1 MRTNQGL
8 RRHRRNNE
16 DSVYLYSPENKQ
28 LYQDVI
34 ESFSQSDCIFS
45 RNLVAYLEDD
55 HGKDSFYTKHL
66 LSCETCQSKAK
77 EYRAMLSKVSDSI
90 PVYEMTEELF
100 SMMRGEIGD
109 VADLLNRE
117 EEDPHRIDFKA
128 TFKSSLF
135 EFAKGFFVSREIVVG
150 FILSCVVVL
159 FTLAYR

>member
-8 RRHRRNNE
+8 RRRRKTE
-16 DSVYLYSPENKQ
+16 DSVYLYSPENKD

-34 ESFSQSDCIFS
+34 ESFSQSDCIFT

-55 HGKDSFYTKHL
+55 RGKDSFYTKHL

-77 EYRAMLSKVSDSI
+77 EYRAMLDKVSNSI

-100 SMMRGEIGD
+100 AMMRGEIGD

-117 EEDPHRIDFKA
+117 EEDPYRIDFKT
-128 TFKSSLF
+128 TFKDSLS
-135 EFAKGFFVSREIVVG
+135 EFARGFFVSREIVVG
-150 FILSCVVVL
+150 FLLSCVVVL
-159 FTLAYR
+159 FTLVYK